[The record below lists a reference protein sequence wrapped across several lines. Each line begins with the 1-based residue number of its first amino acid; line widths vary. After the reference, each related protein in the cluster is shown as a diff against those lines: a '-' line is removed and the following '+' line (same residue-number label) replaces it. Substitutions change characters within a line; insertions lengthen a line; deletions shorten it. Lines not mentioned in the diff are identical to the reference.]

1 MFLLVKSTSSVIG
14 LESSEAVLATM
25 YASIRE
31 QYNELEL
38 ELSFEKPNVK
48 VFKNLFLFINELN
61 KVVTEDESNIKYAV
75 NDYEHIGYNNEED
88 FSDTEIE
95 EITLGREEEEE
106 SIEIQDF
113 EEVEISDDEV
123 IETLDFEALEESKE
137 TISIDLSQEIAIEEI
152 KVKVKENLIE
162 EPIIKEEVKVEREI
176 IKEEIKVPKV
186 PNTPGDRLME
196 SIKEQQKN
204 EGLLTL
210 DDDKVNTLAYKEH
223 LVNYMK
229 LGFACNMLMKKANE
243 CNDTAE
249 RAKLF
254 SFTEAVQ
261 KRTDEFEA
269 RFKEIGLT
277 TGQIFTFRMEVLR
290 DVRKYKDDSMKEICD
305 YINRL
310 YSESDILIEN
320 LK

>member
-1 MFLLVKSTSSVIG
+1 
-14 LESSEAVLATM
+14 
-25 YASIRE
+25 
-31 QYNELEL
+31 
-38 ELSFEKPNVK
+38 
-48 VFKNLFLFINELN
+48 
-61 KVVTEDESNIKYAV
+61 
-75 NDYEHIGYNNEED
+75 
-88 FSDTEIE
+88 
-95 EITLGREEEEE
+95 
-106 SIEIQDF
+106 
-113 EEVEISDDEV
+113 
-123 IETLDFEALEESKE
+123 
-137 TISIDLSQEIAIEEI
+137 
-152 KVKVKENLIE
+152 
-162 EPIIKEEVKVEREI
+162 VKVEREI
-176 IKEEIKVPKV
+176 IKEEIVVPKAPKV

-254 SFTEAVQ
+254 SFTEVVQ

-269 RFKEIGLT
+269 KFKEIGLT

-310 YSESDILIEN
+310 YSESDRLIEN

>member
-1 MFLLVKSTSSVIG
+1 MPK
-14 LESSEAVLATM
+14 A
-25 YASIRE
+25 
-31 QYNELEL
+31 
-38 ELSFEKPNVK
+38 
-48 VFKNLFLFINELN
+48 
-61 KVVTEDESNIKYAV
+61 
-75 NDYEHIGYNNEED
+75 
-88 FSDTEIE
+88 
-95 EITLGREEEEE
+95 
-106 SIEIQDF
+106 
-113 EEVEISDDEV
+113 
-123 IETLDFEALEESKE
+123 
-137 TISIDLSQEIAIEEI
+137 
-152 KVKVKENLIE
+152 
-162 EPIIKEEVKVEREI
+162 
-176 IKEEIKVPKV
+176 PKV

-254 SFTEAVQ
+254 SFTEVVQ

-269 RFKEIGLT
+269 KFKEIGLT

-310 YSESDILIEN
+310 YSESDRLIEN